1 MNQDFITDSSFWVAI
16 SFIIFLILVFRPL
29 SRQLSDG
36 LDQKIKE
43 LKEKLD
49 KSKSLK
55 TEAEKIYKEQ
65 LQKQKENESVI
76 KRIDDETKR
85 EIKKIEKQIT
95 REIESN
101 MMRKIKNFDQ
111 ISTQMQNDL
120 KDELKEKIMQN
131 VLAYTEVRIKKNLSG
146 KHNNQLIEK
155 SLKNIPKN
163 LL

>member
-1 MNQDFITDSSFWVAI
+1 MNQEFIADSSFWVAI

-29 SRQLSDG
+29 SRQLSNG
-36 LDQKIKE
+36 LDKKIND
-43 LKEKLD
+43 LKRKLD
-49 KSKSLK
+49 ESKNLK

-65 LQKQKENESVI
+65 VEKQKENESLI
-76 KRIDDETKR
+76 KRIGDETKR
-85 EIKKIEKQIT
+85 EIKKIEKQVS
-95 REIESN
+95 REIELN

-120 KDELKEKIMQN
+120 KDELKAQIMQN
-131 VLAYTEVRIKKNLSG
+131 VLDYTEVRIRKNLSG
-146 KHNNQLIEK
+146 KHNSQLIEK

>member
-1 MNQDFITDSSFWVAI
+1 MTLHFGVAI

-29 SRQLSDG
+29 SRQLSNG
-36 LDQKIKE
+36 LDKKIND
-43 LKEKLD
+43 LKQKLD
-49 KSKSLK
+49 ESKNLK

-65 LQKQKENESVI
+65 LEKQKENESLI
-76 KRIDDETKR
+76 KRIGDETKR
-85 EIKKIEKQIT
+85 EIKKIEKQVS
-95 REIESN
+95 REIELN

-120 KDELKEKIMQN
+120 KDELKAQIMQN
-131 VLAYTEVRIKKNLSG
+131 VLDYTEVRIRKNLSG
-146 KHNNQLIEK
+146 KHNSQLIEK